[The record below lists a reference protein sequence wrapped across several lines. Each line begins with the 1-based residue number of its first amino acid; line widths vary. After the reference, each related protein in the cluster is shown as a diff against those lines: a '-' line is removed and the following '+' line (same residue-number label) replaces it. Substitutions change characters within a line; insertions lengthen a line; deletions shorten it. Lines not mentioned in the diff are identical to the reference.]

1 MEAKLR
7 SGVPRGDVR
16 VAPLSGWKTERERRR
31 ETCSRAASS
40 DSNERM
46 LGRGLRLLRGCGGW
60 WRGWRSG
67 GDLDR
72 DGWGDGGDGF
82 PFRRVRVDDWL
93 RGFGGA
99 DEFDLVLEEGVAADE
114 GWAAGFAEA
123 EGRRDEECGFRAGFE
138 ETDAF
143 LEPEWEGA
151 DGFAGGGSFRGFFEF
166 GAVEECA
173 ADGDGDDIAFLGL
186 GAVAGF
192 LDDVLETGFGGGDA
206 GVGDVFGEEGGGG
219 VGGGL
224 EVFGAFGEGLGLEVV
239 LDGFH
244 DRLEIG
250 GGEFGEPVFHDI
262 GEAFGDFGGV
272 EVETE
277 FAELGAH
284 LSAGGVVEGLL
295 AIEDIVEPAEDFFD
309 VGFGERAACGF
320 LFGAGG
326 EVIAEGVAAAFLVG
340 GEVAWGGIGGG
351 RGGWGSGRGGGVLSG
366 GGEEEGEGG
375 EEEEERLHGG
385 GES

>member
-1 MEAKLR
+1 M
-7 SGVPRGDVR
+7 
-16 VAPLSGWKTERERRR
+16 
-31 ETCSRAASS
+31 
-40 DSNERM
+40 
-46 LGRGLRLLRGCGGW
+46 RGCGGW
-60 WRGWRSG
+60 RRGWRSD

-72 DGWGDGGDGF
+72 DGRGDGGDGF
-82 PFRRVRVDDWL
+82 AFWSVRVDDWL

-123 EGRRDEECGFRAGFE
+123 EGRGDEERGFGTGFE

-143 LEPEWEGA
+143 LKAEGESA
-151 DGFAGGGSFRGFFEF
+151 DGLACGGTFRGFFEF
-166 GAVEECA
+166 GAVEERA

-192 LDDVLETGFGGGDA
+192 LDDVLETGFGDGDA

-262 GEAFGDFGGV
+262 GEAFGDFCGV

-277 FAELGAH
+277 FTELGAH

-320 LFGAGG
+320 LFGASG

-340 GEVAWGGIGGG
+340 GELAGGGIGGG
-351 RGGWGSGRGGGVLSG
+351 RGGWGSGWGWGVLGG

-375 EEEEERLHGG
+375 EEEERLHGR
-385 GES
+385 GELGF